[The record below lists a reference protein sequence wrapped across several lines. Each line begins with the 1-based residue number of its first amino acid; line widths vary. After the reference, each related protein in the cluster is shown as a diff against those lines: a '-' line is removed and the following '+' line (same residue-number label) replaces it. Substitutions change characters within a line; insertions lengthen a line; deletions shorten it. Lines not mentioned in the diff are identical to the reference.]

1 MNTTIDDKK
10 FTILKTATTLFAQNG
25 YAGVGI
31 RKIAEE
37 SGCNIS
43 AISYY
48 FGGKENLYAECFKL
62 NGEEDAL
69 NFSNILASPQSREDF
84 DLKLRTFCISFSNYL
99 KSHSDFIRLA
109 ISELSSQILNPDV
122 SKSMFEP
129 VTKPLR
135 EFLQLGIDK
144 GILKEDLNVIL
155 LGRIIVSGIITEL
168 ILFKDNESSD
178 NYLNDLTKI
187 YTGNVYN

>member
-1 MNTTIDDKK
+1 MNTLIDDKK
-10 FTILKTATTLFAQNG
+10 ITILKTATSLFAQNG

-62 NGEEDAL
+62 NSYENSIDLSGIFIEPE
-69 NFSNILASPQSREDF
+69 SREDF
-84 DLKLRTFCISFSNYL
+84 DLKIKTFCIAFSEYL
-99 KSHSDFIRLA
+99 KTNSDFIRLA
-109 ISELSSQILNPDV
+109 ISELSSQILNPEV
-122 SKSMFEP
+122 SKGMFTP
-129 VTKPLR
+129 VSDPLKD
-135 EFLQLGIDK
+135 FLRKGIEK
-144 GILKEDLNVIL
+144 GILKDDLNVDV
-155 LGRIIVSGIITEL
+155 LGRIIVTGIVSEL
-168 ILFKDNESSD
+168 ILFQGKHSTDS
-178 NYLNDLTKI
+178 YLAELTKI

>member
-1 MNTTIDDKK
+1 MNTLIDDKK
-10 FTILKTATTLFAQNG
+10 VTILKTATTLFAQNG

-62 NGEEDAL
+62 NTFESSLDL
-69 NFSNILASPQSREDF
+69 SSIFIDPDSREDF
-84 DLKLRTFCISFSNYL
+84 DLKLKTFCVAFSDYL
-99 KSHSDFIRLA
+99 KSNSDYIRLA
-109 ISELSSQILNPDV
+109 ISELSSQILNPEVAKGMFTPV
-122 SKSMFEP
+122 SEP
-129 VTKPLR
+129 LKN
-135 EFLQLGIDK
+135 FLQKGIEK
-144 GILKEDLNVIL
+144 GILKDDLNVDV
-155 LGRIIVSGIITEL
+155 LGRIIMTGIVSEL
-168 ILFKDNESSD
+168 MLFKDSHSGD
-178 NYLNDLTKI
+178 GYLMELTKI